1 MPDGIPINSDS
12 RNSGFTVKIVYLMK
26 IKGPEKFLFD
36 ENDFPNYLENIIHQW
51 LKTLTTLAYTL
62 VPAFFLLDYFT
73 MPKELLP
80 RFGVYRLVS
89 TLICL
94 VQYFIIRNS
103 KPGNATYYH
112 GYFVSINVGCIIAL
126 MTVNLGGFNSNYYA
140 GLNLVIIGVN
150 LLLPWKA
157 IHSAI
162 NSLIIIAMYITFNL
176 MSGLPFS
183 LSILASNLFFL
194 TSTAIIAVSIN
205 HVKHKLVKK
214 EFFLLVELKKARDAL
229 WSEMELAKRIQTAL
243 LPNRKKLKGFEIAA
257 AMLPSKEVG
266 GDYFDIIETAEGN
279 KWVTIG
285 DVSGHGVDSG
295 LIMMMAQTSIS
306 STVANSTNCQPSS
319 ILKSV
324 NKVIR
329 ENITRLGS
337 DHYMTMMAIR
347 FNDSQMTLAGK
358 HQDVII
364 YRYELNRT
372 ETISTDGTWL
382 GITDNLERYLD
393 DTTEN
398 ISNGDIVLLFTDG
411 ITEGTNKDGDMYG
424 QERLEQVLNQYADL
438 PVAKIVEKIMEHA
451 RNFQDEQFDDMSLV
465 AIKKCPSC

>member
-1 MPDGIPINSDS
+1 MSS
-12 RNSGFTVKIVYLMK
+12 KA
-26 IKGPEKFLFD
+26 PEKFQYG
-36 ENDFPNYLENIIHQW
+36 ENDFPKYLESIIHQW

-73 MPKELLP
+73 MPNDLLP
-80 RFGVYRLVS
+80 RFGVYRLAS

-94 VQYFIIRNS
+94 VQYFMIRNT

-112 GYFVSINVGCIIAL
+112 GYFVSINVGGIIAL

-140 GLNLVIIGVN
+140 GLNLVMIGVN
-150 LLLPWKA
+150 LLLPWRA
-157 IHSAI
+157 FHSAI

-176 MSGLPFS
+176 
-183 LSILASNLFFL
+183 LSPSPYPSAILASNLFFL

-205 HVKHKLVKK
+205 HVKYKLVKK

-229 WSEMELAKRIQTAL
+229 WSEMEVAKRIQTAL
-243 LPNRKKLKGFEIAA
+243 LPSRKKLEGFEIAA

-266 GDYFDIIETAEGN
+266 GDYYDIIETAEGN

-306 STVANSTNCQPSS
+306 AIVANSSNGQPSY
-319 ILKSV
+319 ILDSV

-329 ENITRLGS
+329 ENITRLDS

-358 HQDVII
+358 HQDVIV
-364 YRYELNRT
+364 YRYASNRT

-382 GITDNLERYLD
+382 GITDNLGRYLT
-393 DTTEN
+393 DTTAN
-398 ISNGDIVLLFTDG
+398 INDGDIILLFTDG
-411 ITEGTNKDGDMYG
+411 ITEGTNKRGDMYG
-424 QERLEQVLNQYADL
+424 QIRLEQVLNQYADL

-451 RNFQDEQFDDMSLV
+451 KDFQDEQFDDMSLV
-465 AIKKCPSC
+465 AIKKCRSL